1 MARIC
6 WEQGEIFLI
15 PLHPPPQ
22 KEENRARHECMLS
35 LPIGCMKFLC
45 SKTVHHHF
53 WPRLIPPLETEGT
66 YLFIVVD

>member
-1 MARIC
+1 
-6 WEQGEIFLI
+6 
-15 PLHPPPQ
+15 
-22 KEENRARHECMLS
+22 MLS